1 MFETMAG
8 FFLVEHL
15 GGKTFTPPQGKA
27 EYGRLT
33 TPYRRPMRTKDGY
46 IAFTPYSKKHWQR
59 FFTAANRLDLAEDPR
74 VTDPKR
80 RNAEVGDLYALVAD
94 LLPEETSGHWMAI
107 ARREGIPAAPV
118 CSFDEI
124 VADQALQDEGVL
136 VPHHHPDE
144 GDVLA
149 IGPLVRLAGGN
160 AMPVTPAPRLGA
172 QSVEILSR
180 SGFGEAEIARFIAQ
194 KTVLAPYGT
203 AP

>member
-15 GGKTFTPPQGKA
+15 GGKSFVPAQGKA

-59 FFTAANRLDLAEDPR
+59 FFTAAGRPDLAEDPR

-80 RNAEVGDLYALVAD
+80 RNAEVGDLYALVAA
-94 LLPEETSGHWMAI
+94 LLPDENSDHWMSI

-118 CSFDEI
+118 RSFDEI
-124 VADQALQDEGVL
+124 VADKALQNEGVL
-136 VPHHHPDE
+136 VPHHHP
-144 GDVLA
+144 
-149 IGPLVRLAGGN
+149 R
-160 AMPVTPAPRLGA
+160 
-172 QSVEILSR
+172 
-180 SGFGEAEIARFIAQ
+180 
-194 KTVLAPYGT
+194 
-203 AP
+203 